1 MKRAFMR
8 GVCALN
14 IEALSMMKRGG
25 MQAVQDEFD
34 SPNTVVTGPPAVK
47 EHVQYYEEVEGVP
60 SNL

>member
-14 IEALSMMKRGG
+14 IEALAMMKRGG

-34 SPNTVVTGPPAVK
+34 SPNTVVTGPPAIK
-47 EHVQYYEEVEGVP
+47 EHVQYYEDVEGVP